1 MSRRIPRRLH
11 RTQVSVEDSMFSSQA
26 VRRTSLVAMCLCAHA
41 AVARAQDL
49 RGTVEGVVTSADG
62 ARPVADAMVTIFG
75 LGRQASS
82 DSAGRFHL
90 AGVPYGSQ
98 RVEVRAIGYQ
108 PSAQAIT
115 VVPGDVA
122 RAEFSLKRAVVNLP
136 EVVVSSSREVQLAS
150 TTPVSVGVIRGDEI
164 RETRGHHPAEIVN
177 RTPGVY
183 VSNFGGEG
191 HATAIRQPITT
202 KALYA
207 YLEDGV
213 PIRSTGFFNHN
224 ALYEINIPQAG
235 RLEVIKGPG
244 TAVYGSDAVGGV
256 VNAFTR
262 DPSQHPE
269 AELFLEGGSTTYLRG
284 LGTASTTVGRSGF
297 RADVNATRS
306 DGWRQGAP
314 YERQSGTVRWDYAL
328 SDRSRLKTIAAVSH
342 IDQPGDGGSDLTLDD
357 FNAAPS
363 LTYTPIAA
371 RRVFAA
377 RLSTELQVRGET
389 SSFGATLYT
398 RYNELDLLPYW
409 QLSFDPQAW
418 ESRHRSVGVLTRY
431 RKMVAPLRTNLSTGV
446 DLEYTPGSR
455 LETQVVPQRTG
466 QIFSSY
472 TLGEVQYDYD
482 VTFWQA
488 SPYAQADVS
497 LPGRVQLSAGA
508 RYDHIG
514 YDYANRLS
522 DLATGS
528 HRRPASTGV
537 TFDRLSPKLGATW
550 ELAANANVFAS
561 YREAF
566 RAPSESQLFR
576 QGSAVSTVD
585 LKPVRAK
592 SWEAGFRTAL
602 GGVVTLEATGYSM
615 RLRDDIV
622 TFFDPSNGLRLT
634 QNAGAT
640 NHRGVEIG
648 LGLGLVRGL
657 RLDGALS
664 YAKHSYVE
672 WQPRPGVDYTGNE
685 MELAPRVIGN
695 SRLSYRPAFFS
706 SGVVAVEWVKL
717 GSYWMDPENTHKY
730 DGHDL
735 FNVFATVPVTANLE
749 VSGRITNLADRRVA
763 ETTSFN
769 AQQGE
774 RFRPGAPRQF
784 FLGAQYRF
792 N

>member
-1 MSRRIPRRLH
+1 MRKCH
-11 RTQVSVEDSMFSSQA
+11 
-26 VRRTSLVAMCLCAHA
+26 VALRGAFLAACACVVA
-41 AVARAQDL
+41 SAARAQDL
-49 RGTVEGVVTSADG
+49 TGSVEGVILSADDG
-62 ARPVADAMVTIFG
+62 RPIGDAIVGLFG
-75 LGRQASS
+75 LGRYTTS
-82 DSAGRFHL
+82 DTTGHFLLSGVRF
-90 AGVPYGSQ
+90 GGQ
-98 RVEVRAIGYQ
+98 RLEVRAIGFQ
-108 PSAQAIT
+108 PVAQAVT
-115 VVPGDVA
+115 VVPGELSRVEL
-122 RAEFSLKRAVVNLP
+122 RLRPAVVNLP
-136 EVVVSSSREVQLAS
+136 EVVVSSTREEQLAS
-150 TTPVSVGVIRGDEI
+150 ATPLSVGVIKGEEI
-164 RETRGHHPAEIVN
+164 RETRGHHPSELVN

-191 HATAIRQPITT
+191 HATAIRQPIST

-235 RLEVIKGPG
+235 RLEIIKGPG

-262 DPSQHPE
+262 DPSPHPE
-269 AELFLEGGSTTYLRG
+269 AEVFLEGGSSTYVRG
-284 LGTASTTVGRSGF
+284 LGSASTTLGRSGF
-297 RADVNATRS
+297 RADANVTRA
-306 DGWRQGAP
+306 DGWREGTP
-314 YERQSGTVRWDYAL
+314 YDRQSGTVRWDYHL
-328 SDRSRLKTIAAVSH
+328 SDRSRLKTVASLSH
-342 IDQPGDGGSDLTLDD
+342 IDQPGDGGGDLTAED
-357 FNAAPS
+357 FDALPTRS
-363 LTYTPIAA
+363 YTPIAF
-371 RRVFAA
+371 RRVMAA
-377 RLSTELQVRGET
+377 RLSTELQVRGEA

-398 RYNELDLLPYW
+398 RYNELDLLPFW
-409 QLSFDPQAW
+409 QLSFDPQVW
-418 ESRHRSVGVLTRY
+418 ESRHRSVGLLTRY
-431 RKMVAPLRTNLSTGV
+431 RRLVAPLRTNLSTGI

-455 LETQVVPQRTG
+455 LETGIAPQRAGQVFTG
-466 QIFSSY
+466 F
-472 TLGEVQYDYD
+472 TRGAVQYDYD

-508 RYDHIG
+508 RYDRIG
-514 YDYANRLS
+514 YDYENHLS

-528 HRRPASTGV
+528 HRRPASSAV
-537 TFDRLSPKLGATW
+537 TFDRISPKLGATW
-550 ELAANANVFAS
+550 EVAPNLNLFGS

-576 QGSAVSTVD
+576 QGSAEGTVD

-592 SWEAGFRTAL
+592 SWEAGFRAAL
-602 GGVVTLEATGYSM
+602 GGTVTVEATGYSM
-615 RLRDDIV
+615 RLRDDV
-622 TFFDPSNGLRLT
+622 LTFFDPGTGLRLT

-640 NHRGVEIG
+640 NHRGVELGVGVG
-648 LGLGLVRGL
+648 LGRGL
-657 RLDGALS
+657 RLDGAMS
-664 YAKHSYVE
+664 YAKHTYVE

-685 MELAPRVIGN
+685 MELAPRVLGN
-695 SRLSYRPAFFS
+695 GRLSYRPPFMS
-706 SGVVAVEWVKL
+706 SGVVAVEWVRL

-735 FNVFATVPVTANLE
+735 FNLFATVPVMAHLE
-749 VSGRITNLADRRVA
+749 LSGRITNLADSRFA
-763 ETTSFN
+763 ETSSFN

>member
-1 MSRRIPRRLH
+1 MISRHVIVRGALLA
-11 RTQVSVEDSMFSSQA
+11 TCACAAATA
-26 VRRTSLVAMCLCAHA
+26 V
-41 AVARAQDL
+41 RAQDL
-49 RGTVEGVVTSADG
+49 RGSVEGVVLSADG
-62 ARPVADAMVTIFG
+62 DRPVPDAAVGIGG
-75 LGRQASS
+75 LGSHVSS
-82 DSAGRFHL
+82 DSSGRFVL
-90 AGVPYGSQ
+90 SGVKFGSQ
-98 RVEVRAIGYQ
+98 RVEVRAVGYQ
-108 PSAQAIT
+108 PSALAVT
-115 VVPGDVA
+115 VVPGEVT
-122 RAEFSLKRAVVNLP
+122 RVELRLKSAVVNLP
-136 EVVVSSSREVQLAS
+136 EVIVSSSREEQLAS

-235 RLEVIKGPG
+235 RLEIIKGPG

-262 DPSQHPE
+262 DPSPRSE
-269 AELFLEGGSTTYLRG
+269 AEVFLEGGSTTYLRG
-284 LGTASTTVGRSGF
+284 LGSASTTAGRSGF
-297 RADVNATRS
+297 RTDVNVTRA
-306 DGWRQGAP
+306 DGWRDGTP
-314 YERQSGTVRWDYAL
+314 YSRQSGTLRWDYAL
-328 SDRSRLKTIAAVSH
+328 GDRSRLKTVASLSH
-342 IDQPGDGGSDLTLDD
+342 IDQPGDGGGDLSAEDYAGL
-357 FNAAPS
+357 PS
-363 LTYTPIAA
+363 RSYSPIAF
-371 RRVFAA
+371 RRVMAA
-377 RLSTELQVRGET
+377 RLSTELQVVGES
-389 SSFGATLYT
+389 SSFGATLYS
-398 RYNELDLLPYW
+398 RYNDLDLLPSW
-409 QLSFDPQAW
+409 QLGFDPQVW
-418 ESRHRSVGVLTRY
+418 ESRHRSVGMLTRY
-431 RKMVAPLRTNLSTGV
+431 RRLLPSLRTNLSTGV

-455 LETQVVPQRTG
+455 LETWIAPQRAG
-466 QIFSSY
+466 QVFTAY
-472 TLGEVQYDYD
+472 TTADVQYDYD

-514 YDYANRLS
+514 YDYDNRLS
-522 DLATGS
+522 NLATGS

-537 TFDRLSPKLGATW
+537 TFERISPKLGSTW
-550 ELAANANVFAS
+550 ELAANANLFAS

-576 QGSAVSTVD
+576 QGSAESTVD
-585 LKPVRAK
+585 LKPVRAR

-602 GGVVTLEATGYSM
+602 AGVVTLEATGYSM
-615 RLRDDIV
+615 RLQDDIL

-640 NHRGVEIG
+640 NHRGVEAGVGIG
-648 LGLGLVRGL
+648 VAQGV
-657 RLDGALS
+657 RLDAAVS
-664 YAKHSYVE
+664 YARHSYVE
-672 WQPRPGVDYTGNE
+672 WRPRPGVDYTGNE
-685 MELAPRVIGN
+685 MELAPRFLGN
-695 SRLSYRPAFFS
+695 GRLSYRPSFIAR
-706 SGVVAVEWVKL
+706 GLVAVEWVKL
-717 GSYWMDPENTHKY
+717 GSYWMDPENTHEY

-735 FNVFATVPVTANLE
+735 FNVFATMPVTEHLE
-749 VSGRITNLADRRVA
+749 VSGRVTNLADRRFA
-763 ETTSFN
+763 ETSSFN

>member
-1 MSRRIPRRLH
+1 MISNR
-11 RTQVSVEDSMFSSQA
+11 A
-26 VRRTSLVAMCLCAHA
+26 VLRAALLATCACA
-41 AVARAQDL
+41 FATVGRAQDL
-49 RGTVEGVVTSADG
+49 RGSVEGVVLSAEG
-62 ARPVADAMVTIFG
+62 GRPVADARAGIFG
-75 LGRQASS
+75 LGRHATS
-82 DSAGRFHL
+82 DSTGRFRL
-90 AGVPYGSQ
+90 EGVPFGSQ

-108 PSAQAIT
+108 PGALAVT
-115 VVPGDVA
+115 VVPGEVA
-122 RAEFSLKRAVVNLP
+122 SVEFRLEPAVVNLP
-136 EVVVSSSREVQLAS
+136 EVVVSSSREEQLAS

-262 DPSQHPE
+262 DPSPHPE
-269 AELFLEGGSTTYLRG
+269 GELFLEGGSTTYVRG

-297 RADVNATRS
+297 RADVNLTRS
-306 DGWRQGAP
+306 GGWREATP
-314 YERQSGTVRWDYAL
+314 YDRQSGTVRWDYRL
-328 SDRSRLKTIAAVSH
+328 GDRSRLKTVAAFSH
-342 IDQPGDGGSDLTLDD
+342 IDQPGDGGGDLTPDD
-357 FNAAPS
+357 YATVPS
-363 LTYTPIAA
+363 RTYSPIAF
-371 RRVFAA
+371 RRVKAA
-377 RLSTELQVRGET
+377 RLSTELQVMGET
-389 SSFGATLYT
+389 SAFGATLYT
-398 RYNELDLLPYW
+398 RYNELDLLPSW
-409 QLSFDPQAW
+409 QLSFDPQVW
-418 ESRHRSVGVLTRY
+418 ESRHRSVGLLTRY
-431 RKMVAPLRTNLSTGV
+431 RRLVAPLRTNLSTGV
-446 DLEYTPGSR
+446 DFEYTPGSR
-455 LETQVVPQRTG
+455 LETEIAPSRAGQVFTG
-466 QIFSSY
+466 F
-472 TLGEVQYDYD
+472 TTGEVQYDYD

-497 LPGRVQLSAGA
+497 LPGRVQLSVGA

-514 YDYANRLS
+514 YDYDNRLS

-537 TFDRLSPKLGATW
+537 TFDRISPKLGATW
-550 ELAANANVFAS
+550 ELAPNANLFAS

-602 GGVVTLEATGYSM
+602 AGIVTFEATGYSM
-615 RLRDDIV
+615 RLRDDIL
-622 TFFDPSNGLRLT
+622 TFFDPTNGLRLT

-640 NHRGVEIG
+640 NHRGVEVG
-648 LGLGLVRGL
+648 VGVGVAPGL
-657 RLDGALS
+657 RLDGAVS
-664 YAKHSYVE
+664 YAKHTYVE

-685 MELAPRVIGN
+685 MELAPRFLGN
-695 SRLSYRPAFFS
+695 GRLSYRPPFLS
-706 SGVVAVEWVKL
+706 RGLVAVEWVKL

-735 FNVFATVPVTANLE
+735 FNLFATVPLMEHLE
-749 VSGRITNLADRRVA
+749 LSGRVTNLGDRRFA
-763 ETTSFN
+763 ETSSFN
-769 AQQGE
+769 PQQGE

-784 FLGAQYRF
+784 FLGAQY
-792 N
+792 